1 MSKTVYVKKVTSGI
15 PTGVSSIGVR
25 QLNDVNDSGIGT
37 TNKYLVYN
45 DSANEFRFG
54 TIDGITTTLRA
65 LTDVDDADLSP
76 TNRFLQYD
84 SVSTNF
90 VFRSLEDITVGVS
103 SINGLTGDVI
113 LSLLDS
119 ADIGNLSLDSSE
131 VLTIV
136 QANQVQVDSIDGG
149 TF

>member
-15 PTGVSSIGVR
+15 PTGISSIGVR

-37 TNKYLVYN
+37 TNKYLIYN

-65 LTDVDDADLSP
+65 LTDVDATDLSP
-76 TNRFLQYD
+76 TNKFLQYD

-119 ADIGNLSLDSSE
+119 DDISSLTLDSDAI
-131 VLTIV
+131 VGIV
-136 QANQVQVDSIDGG
+136 QENSIQVDSIDGG

>member
-1 MSKTVYVKKVTSGI
+1 MAKTVYVKKVTSGI

-25 QLNDVNDSGIGT
+25 QLNDVNDSGIGA

-45 DSANEFRFG
+45 DSASEFRFAP
-54 TIDGITTTLRA
+54 IDGITTTLRA

-90 VFRSLEDITVGVS
+90 VFKSLEDITVGVS

-119 ADIGNLSLDSSE
+119 SDIGSLTLDSSQ